1 MPFPPVLRIVPVAA
15 ALLVPMLL
23 VPMLLVPMLLV
34 PAARGAA
41 ADTAHGPA
49 PALGSYLAATVAGYL
64 GDNTVA
70 ATLLLDAVAHDPGE
84 RELLQP
90 AFLFSTLAGRP
101 EAAALAARV
110 PPSLITALVLA
121 NAAAA
126 RGDWH
131 SAIRA
136 LDDLPGSNLNQAIR
150 PLLLAWAQQGAGDT
164 DAALRTLAAAGSG
177 GPLAS
182 ACALEAGLIAET
194 AGRNAAA
201 AGLYRNAISLFSDS
215 SLATVQEAGGFL
227 VRTGHAEEA
236 QAMLQTLVQHVAL
249 LGMVQPALF
258 DSLRRPV
265 VHNPREG
272 LARAYLVIAALL
284 QDPSNGGGGKGAKE
298 AAGFMLRFALDLD
311 PGLAPARLMM
321 AELLAPEHADAAIA
335 VLAGIPRDDPL
346 APLGELR
353 SATLAAVTGRRDDG
367 IARLQ
372 ALVRAYPDR
381 PEPAQA
387 LGDVLSDAK
396 RYADA
401 VAAFD
406 HAIDDRRRQGGTGG
420 RLSADDWQLLFSRA
434 VAFDRQD
441 RWPQARADLQQ
452 ALALSPEEPFVLN
465 YLGYS
470 LVERQQDLA
479 QARSLIQR
487 ALDGRPDDGS
497 IRDSLGWA
505 MLRQNDVPGAIR
517 TLEQAAEQIPED
529 PTVNYHLGSAY
540 WAAGRKIEAEDQWR
554 WALVL
559 HPEPDDAARIHDAL
573 RQAGVPAAP

>member
-1 MPFPPVLRIVPVAA
+1 MPFPLVLRIVPVAA
-15 ALLVPMLL
+15 LLLVP
-23 VPMLLVPMLLV
+23 VPRDAVAG
-34 PAARGAA
+34 PAPIPAPV
-41 ADTAHGPA
+41 PA

-64 GDNTVA
+64 GDNGVA
-70 ATLLLDAVAHDPGE
+70 ADLLLESLSHDPGE
-84 RELLQP
+84 KELLQP

-101 EAAALAARV
+101 EAAALAVRV

-121 NAAAA
+121 NDAAA
-126 RGDWH
+126 RGDWA
-131 SAIRA
+131 SAMRN
-136 LDDLPGSNLNQAIR
+136 LDALPGSTLNQAIR

-164 DAALRTLAAAGSG
+164 DGALRTLASAGSG

-194 AGRNAAA
+194 AGRTAAA
-201 AGLYRNAISLFSDS
+201 AGLYRNATTLFSDS
-215 SLATVQEAGGFL
+215 SLAAVQEAGGFL
-227 VRTGHAEEA
+227 VRTGHADEA
-236 QAMLQTLVQHVAL
+236 GAMLQNLVQHIGL
-249 LGMVQPALF
+249 LGMVQPALL
-258 DSLRRPV
+258 DSLRSPV
-265 VHNPREG
+265 VRDPKQG
-272 LARAYLVIAALL
+272 LAHAYLAIAALL
-284 QDPSNGGGGKGAKE
+284 QDPNNGGGGKGAKE
-298 AAGFMLRFALDLD
+298 AAGFMLRFALDLE

-321 AELLAPEHADAAIA
+321 AELLAPEHAGTAIA
-335 VLAGIPRDDPL
+335 VLAGIPHDDPL

-353 SATLAAVTGRRDDG
+353 SATLAAATGHRDDAV
-367 IARLQ
+367 ARLG
-372 ALVRAYPDR
+372 ALVRAFPDR

-396 RYADA
+396 RYGEA
-401 VAAFD
+401 VSAFD
-406 HAIDDRRRQGGTGG
+406 RAIDDRRRLENGNSG
-420 RLSADDWQLLFSRA
+420 LAAEDWRLLFSRA

-441 RWPQARADLQQ
+441 RWPQAKADLQG

-470 LVERQQDLA
+470 MVERHQDLRE
-479 QARSLIQR
+479 ARSLIQR
-487 ALDGRPDDGS
+487 ALDNRPDDGS

-505 MLRQNDVPGAIR
+505 MLRQNDVPGAVR
-517 TLEQAAEQIPED
+517 TLEQAAEEIPED

-559 HPEPDDAARIHDAL
+559 HPEPDDLARIRDAL

>member
-1 MPFPPVLRIVPVAA
+1 MPFPLVLRIVPVAVLLLAPAPHDA
-15 ALLVPMLL
+15 AARP
-23 VPMLLVPMLLV
+23 V
-34 PAARGAA
+34 PA
-41 ADTAHGPA
+41 PE

-64 GDNTVA
+64 GDNGVA
-70 ATLLLDAVAHDPGE
+70 ADLLLDSVSHDPGE
-84 RELLQP
+84 KELLQP

-101 EAAALAARV
+101 EAAALAVRV
-110 PPSLITALVLA
+110 PSSLITTLVLA

-126 RGDWH
+126 QGDWA
-131 SAIRA
+131 SAIRD
-136 LDDLPGSNLNQAIR
+136 LDALPGSALNQVIR

-164 DAALRTLAAAGSG
+164 DAALRTLASVGSG

-182 ACALEAGLIAET
+182 ACALEAGLVAET
-194 AGRNAAA
+194 AGRTAAA
-201 AGLYRNAISLFSDS
+201 AGLYRNATALFSDT
-215 SLATVQEAGGFL
+215 SLAAVQEAGGFL
-227 VRTGHAEEA
+227 ARSGHPDEA
-236 QAMLQTLVQHVAL
+236 RAMLGTLVQHIAL

-258 DSLRRPV
+258 DSLRQPV
-265 VHNPREG
+265 VRDPRQG
-272 LARAYLVIAALL
+272 LAHAYLAIAALL
-284 QDPSNGGGGKGAKE
+284 QDPNNGGGGKGAKE
-298 AAGFMLRFALDLD
+298 AAGFMLRFALDLQPD
-311 PGLAPARLMM
+311 LAPARLMM
-321 AELLAPEHADAAIA
+321 AELLAPEHPETAVA
-335 VLAGIPRDDPL
+335 VLAGIRHDDPL
-346 APLGELR
+346 APLAELR
-353 SATLAAVTGRRDDG
+353 SAELASATGHRDDSV
-367 IARLQ
+367 ARLQ
-372 ALVRAYPDR
+372 ALVNAYPDR

-396 RYADA
+396 RYPEA

-406 HAIDDRRRQGGTGG
+406 KALDDRRRLDGAGAG
-420 RLSADDWQLLFSRA
+420 LSGSDWQLLFSRA

-441 RWPQARADLQQ
+441 HWPQAKADLQQ

-470 LVERQQDLA
+470 MVERHQDLR

-487 ALDGRPDDGS
+487 ALDSRPDDGS

-505 MLRQNDVPGAIR
+505 MLRENDVPGAIR

-559 HPEPDDAARIHDAL
+559 HPEPDDAARIRDAL
-573 RQAGVPAAP
+573 REAGVPAGP

>member
-1 MPFPPVLRIVPVAA
+1 MPFPLVLRIVPVAA
-15 ALLVPMLL
+15 LLL
-23 VPMLLVPMLLV
+23 
-34 PAARGAA
+34 AAPLAATTRGAA
-41 ADTAHGPA
+41 ADPVPVPA

-64 GDNTVA
+64 GDNGVA
-70 ATLLLDAVAHDPGE
+70 ANLLLDAVAHDPGE
-84 RELLQP
+84 HTLLQP

-101 EAAALAARV
+101 EAAALAVRV

-121 NAAAA
+121 NDAA
-126 RGDWH
+126 RGDWA
-131 SAIRA
+131 SWIRS
-136 LDDLPGSNLNQAIR
+136 LDALPGSTLNQAIR

-164 DAALRTLAAAGSG
+164 DAALRTLASVGSG

-194 AGRNAAA
+194 AGRGAAA
-201 AGLYRNAISLFSDS
+201 AGLYRNATSLFSDS
-215 SLATVQEAGGFL
+215 SLAAVQEAGGFL
-227 VRTGHAEEA
+227 VRTGHPDEA
-236 QAMLQTLVQHVAL
+236 RVMLQALVQHIAL

-258 DSLRRPV
+258 DSLRSPV
-265 VHNPREG
+265 VRDPRQG
-272 LARAYLVIAALL
+272 LAHAYLAIAALL
-284 QDPSNGGGGKGAKE
+284 QDPNSGGGGKGAKE
-298 AAGFMLRFALDLD
+298 AAGFMLRFALDLE

-321 AELLAPEHADAAIA
+321 AELLAPEHAGAAIA
-335 VLAGIPRDDPL
+335 ALAGIPRDDPL

-353 SATLAAVTGRRDDG
+353 SATLASVAGHRDDA
-367 IARLQ
+367 IVRLQ

-381 PEPAQA
+381 PEPAQT

-396 RYADA
+396 RYGDA

-406 HAIDDRRRQGGTGG
+406 RAIDDRRRPGGSDPG
-420 RLSADDWQLLFSRA
+420 LSGEDWQLLFSRA

-441 RWPQARADLQQ
+441 RWPQAKADLQQ

-470 LVERQQDLA
+470 MVERHQDLRE
-479 QARSLIQR
+479 ARSLIQR

-517 TLEQAAEQIPED
+517 TLEQAAQEIPED

-559 HPEPDDAARIHDAL
+559 HPEPDDAAKIHDAL
-573 RQAGVPAAP
+573 RQAGVPATP

>member
-1 MPFPPVLRIVPVAA
+1 MPFPLALRIVPVAA
-15 ALLVPMLL
+15 LLLVP
-23 VPMLLVPMLLV
+23 VSHGAVARPV
-34 PAARGAA
+34 PA
-41 ADTAHGPA
+41 PE

-64 GDNTVA
+64 GDNGVA
-70 ATLLLDAVAHDPGE
+70 ADLLLDSVSHDPGE
-84 RELLQP
+84 KELLQP

-101 EAAALAARV
+101 EAAALAVRV
-110 PPSLITALVLA
+110 PSSLITTLVLA

-126 RGDWH
+126 QGDWTP
-131 SAIRA
+131 AIRN
-136 LDDLPGSNLNQAIR
+136 LDALPGSALNQVIR

-164 DAALRTLAAAGSG
+164 DAALRTLASVGSG

-182 ACALEAGLIAET
+182 ACALEAGLVAET

-201 AGLYRNAISLFSDS
+201 AGLYRNATALFSDS
-215 SLATVQEAGGFL
+215 SLAAVQEAGGFL
-227 VRTGHAEEA
+227 LRSGHPDEA
-236 QAMLQTLVQHVAL
+236 HAMLGGLVQHIAL
-249 LGMVQPALF
+249 LGMVQSALF
-258 DSLRRPV
+258 DSLRQPV
-265 VHNPREG
+265 VRDPRQG
-272 LARAYLVIAALL
+272 LAHAYLAIAALL
-284 QDPSNGGGGKGAKE
+284 QDPNNGGGGKGAKE
-298 AAGFMLRFALDLD
+298 AAGFMLRFALDLQPD
-311 PGLAPARLMM
+311 LAPARLMM
-321 AELLAPEHADAAIA
+321 AELLAPEHPETAVA
-335 VLAGIPRDDPL
+335 VLAGIRHDDPL
-346 APLGELR
+346 APLAELR
-353 SATLAAVTGRRDDG
+353 SAELAAATGHRDDS

-372 ALVRAYPDR
+372 ALVNAYPDR

-387 LGDVLSDAK
+387 LGDVLSEAK
-396 RYADA
+396 RYPEA

-406 HAIDDRRRQGGTGG
+406 KALDDRRRLDGAGAG
-420 RLSADDWQLLFSRA
+420 LSGSDWQLLFSRA

-441 RWPQARADLQQ
+441 RWPQAKADLQQ

-470 LVERQQDLA
+470 MVERHQDLQ

-487 ALDGRPDDGS
+487 ALDSRPEDGS

-505 MLRQNDVPGAIR
+505 MLRENDVPGAIR

-559 HPEPDDAARIHDAL
+559 HPEPDDAARIRDAL
-573 RQAGVPAAP
+573 RQAGVPAGP

>member
-1 MPFPPVLRIVPVAA
+1 MPFPLVLRIVPVAA
-15 ALLVPMLL
+15 LLLAPM
-23 VPMLLVPMLLV
+23 P
-34 PAARGAA
+34 RGAA
-41 ADTAHGPA
+41 ADPVPVPA

-64 GDNTVA
+64 GDNGVA
-70 ATLLLDAVAHDPGE
+70 ANLLLDAVAHDPGE
-84 RELLQP
+84 HTLLQP

-101 EAAALAARV
+101 EAATLAVRV

-126 RGDWH
+126 RGDWA
-131 SAIRA
+131 SAIRS
-136 LDDLPGSNLNQAIR
+136 LDALPGSALNQTIR

-164 DAALRTLAAAGSG
+164 DAALRTLASVGSG

-194 AGRNAAA
+194 AGRETAA
-201 AGLYRNAISLFSDS
+201 AGLYRNATSLFSDS
-215 SLATVQEAGGFL
+215 SLAAVQEAGGFL
-227 VRTGHAEEA
+227 VRTGHADEA
-236 QAMLQTLVQHVAL
+236 RVMLQVLVQHIAL

-258 DSLRRPV
+258 DSLRNPV
-265 VHNPREG
+265 VRDPRQG
-272 LARAYLVIAALL
+272 LAHAYLAIAALL
-284 QDPSNGGGGKGAKE
+284 QDPNSGGGGKGAKE
-298 AAGFMLRFALDLD
+298 AAGFMLRFALDLE

-321 AELLAPEHADAAIA
+321 AELLASEHAETAIA

-353 SATLAAVTGRRDDG
+353 SATLASVAGHRDEA

-372 ALVRAYPDR
+372 ALVRTYPDR
-381 PEPAQA
+381 PEPAQT
-387 LGDVLSDAK
+387 LGDVLSAAK
-396 RYADA
+396 RYGDA

-406 HAIDDRRRQGGTGG
+406 KAIDDRRRQGGSDPG
-420 RLSADDWQLLFSRA
+420 LSGEDWQLLFSRA

-441 RWPQARADLQQ
+441 RWPQAKADLQQ

-470 LVERQQDLA
+470 MVERHQDLHE
-479 QARSLIQR
+479 ARSLIQR

-559 HPEPDDAARIHDAL
+559 HPEPDDAAKIHDAL
-573 RQAGVPAAP
+573 RQAGVSATP

>member
-1 MPFPPVLRIVPVAA
+1 MPFPLVLRIVPIAA
-15 ALLVPMLL
+15 ALLVPVLL
-23 VPMLLVPMLLV
+23 VPVLLVPTLG
-34 PAARGAA
+34 GAA
-41 ADTAHGPA
+41 AVPAPGPA
-49 PALGSYLAATVAGYL
+49 PTVTPALGSYLAATVAGYL
-64 GDNTVA
+64 GDNGIA
-70 ATLLLDAVAHDPGE
+70 AALLLDAVAHDPGE
-84 RELLQP
+84 HELLQP

-110 PPSLITALVLA
+110 TPSLITALVLA
-121 NAAAA
+121 DADAA
-126 RGDWH
+126 RGDWR
-131 SAIRA
+131 SAVRT

-150 PLLLAWAQQGAGDT
+150 PLLLAWAQQGEGDT
-164 DAALRTLAAAGSG
+164 DAALRTLASAGSG

-182 ACALEAGLIAET
+182 ACALQAGLIAET
-194 AGRNAAA
+194 AGRDAAA
-201 AGLYRNAISLFSDS
+201 ASLYRNAISLFSDS

-227 VRTGHAEEA
+227 VRSGHADEA
-236 QAMLQTLVQHVAL
+236 QAMVQTLVQHIAL

-265 VHNPREG
+265 VRNPRDG

-284 QDPSNGGGGKGAKE
+284 QDPNNGGGGKGAKE
-298 AAGFMLRFALDLD
+298 AAGFMLRFALDLQPD
-311 PGLAPARLMM
+311 LAPARLMM
-321 AELLAPEHADAAIA
+321 AELLAPEHAETAIA

-353 SATLAAVTGRRDDG
+353 AATLSAAIGRRDDG

-387 LGDVLSDAK
+387 LGDVLSDAR
-396 RYADA
+396 RYAEA

-406 HAIDDRRRQGGTGG
+406 RAIDDRRRQGGTGG
-420 RLSADDWQLLFSRA
+420 RLSADDWQLLFARA

-441 RWPQARADLQQ
+441 RWPQAKADLEQ

-470 LVERQQDLA
+470 LVERQQDLS

-505 MLRQNDVPGAIR
+505 MLQQNDVPGAIR

-573 RQAGVPAAP
+573 RQAGVAAAP

>member
-1 MPFPPVLRIVPVAA
+1 MPFSLVLRIVPVAA
-15 ALLVPMLL
+15 ALLVP
-23 VPMLLVPMLLV
+23 VLLV
-34 PAARGAA
+34 PALRGAA
-41 ADTAHGPA
+41 AGPA
-49 PALGSYLAATVAGYL
+49 SGPAPAVMPALGSYLAATVAGYL
-64 GDNTVA
+64 GDNGIA
-70 ATLLLDAVAHDPGE
+70 ANLLLDAVAHDPGE
-84 RELLQP
+84 HELLQP

-101 EAAALAARV
+101 EAAALATRV
-110 PPSLITALVLA
+110 TPSLITALVLA
-121 NAAAA
+121 NADAA
-126 RGDWH
+126 RGDWR
-131 SAIRA
+131 SAVRA

-164 DAALRTLAAAGSG
+164 DAALRTLASAGSG

-194 AGRNAAA
+194 AGRDAAA

-227 VRTGHAEEA
+227 VRSGHADEA
-236 QAMLQTLVQHVAL
+236 QAMVQTLVQHIAL

-265 VHNPREG
+265 VRDPRQG

-284 QDPSNGGGGKGAKE
+284 QDPNNGGGGKGAKE
-298 AAGFMLRFALDLD
+298 AAGFMLRFALDLQPD
-311 PGLAPARLMM
+311 LAPARLMM
-321 AELLAPEHADAAIA
+321 AELLAPEHAETAIA

-353 SATLAAVTGRRDDG
+353 SATLSAVTGRRDDG

-420 RLSADDWQLLFSRA
+420 RLSADDWQLLFARA

-441 RWPQARADLQQ
+441 RWPQAKADLQQ

-470 LVERQQDLA
+470 LVERQQDLS

-573 RQAGVPAAP
+573 RQAGVSAAP

>member
-1 MPFPPVLRIVPVAA
+1 MPFPLVLRIIPVAVL
-15 ALLVPMLL
+15 LLVP
-23 VPMLLVPMLLV
+23 VPRDAVAAPVPV
-34 PAARGAA
+34 
-41 ADTAHGPA
+41 PA

-64 GDNTVA
+64 GDNGIA
-70 ATLLLDAVAHDPGE
+70 ADLLLNSLSHDPGE

-101 EAAALAARV
+101 EAAALAVRV

-126 RGDWH
+126 HGDWAA
-131 SAIRA
+131 AIRN
-136 LDDLPGSNLNQAIR
+136 LDALPGSALNQVIR

-164 DAALRTLAAAGSG
+164 DGALRTLASVGSG

-194 AGRNAAA
+194 AGRTAAA
-201 AGLYRNAISLFSDS
+201 AGLYRNATTLFTDS
-215 SLATVQEAGGFL
+215 SLAAVQEAGGFL
-227 VRTGHAEEA
+227 VRNGHPDEA
-236 QAMLQTLVQHVAL
+236 RAMLQALVQHIAL

-258 DSLRRPV
+258 DSLRQPV
-265 VHNPREG
+265 VRDPQQG
-272 LARAYLVIAALL
+272 LARAYLAIAALL
-284 QDPSNGGGGKGAKE
+284 QDPNNGGGGKGAKE
-298 AAGFMLRFALDLD
+298 AADFMLRFALDLQPD
-311 PGLAPARLMM
+311 LAPARLMM
-321 AELLAPEHADAAIA
+321 AELLAPEHAGTAIA
-335 VLAGIPRDDPL
+335 VLAGIRHDDPL
-346 APLGELR
+346 APLAELR
-353 SATLAAVTGRRDDG
+353 SAGLASVTGHRDDG
-367 IARLQ
+367 VARLE

-387 LGDVLSDAK
+387 LGDVLSDAR
-396 RYADA
+396 RYPEA

-406 HAIDDRRRQGGTGG
+406 KAIDDRRRLVGTG
-420 RLSADDWQLLFSRA
+420 LSGSDWQLLFSRA

-441 RWPQARADLQQ
+441 RWPQAKADLQQ

-470 LVERQQDLA
+470 MVERHQDLRE
-479 QARSLIQR
+479 ARSLIQR

-505 MLRQNDVPGAIR
+505 MLRENDVSGAIR

-559 HPEPDDAARIHDAL
+559 HPEPDDLARIHDAL
-573 RQAGVPAAP
+573 RQAGVPATP